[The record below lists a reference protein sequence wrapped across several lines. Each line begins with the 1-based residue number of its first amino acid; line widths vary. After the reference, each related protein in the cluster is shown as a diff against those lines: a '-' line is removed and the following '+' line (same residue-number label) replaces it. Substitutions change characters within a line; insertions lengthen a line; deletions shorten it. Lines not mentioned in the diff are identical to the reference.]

1 MKILVTGGTGF
12 TGALL
17 VSRLLDMGHIVRSLD
32 NQPGIFYDELKEKGA
47 ELITGSV
54 TDRQVVMDA
63 TQGMEFVFH
72 LAAAF
77 RKLNAP
83 NSYYYDV
90 NVSGTR
96 YVLEAADACNVQKVV
111 YCSTQG
117 VHGHVKNP
125 PGNEDS
131 PIAPADY

>member
-17 VSRLLDMGHIVRSLD
+17 VSRLLDMGHTVRSLD

-54 TDRQVVMDA
+54 TDRQIVMAA

-83 NSYYYDV
+83 QQLLLRCQRQWYTLRAG
-90 NVSGTR
+90 SGRSMQRTEGR
-96 YVLEAADACNVQKVV
+96 LLQYAGCTWAC
-111 YCSTQG
+111 
-117 VHGHVKNP
+117 
-125 PGNEDS
+125 
-131 PIAPADY
+131 